1 LIDHKPP
8 QLFSAALLT
17 NSFQAIS
24 ARTGATSTKSNRIF
38 AASRPNGSLTRRII
52 YARFGEPVADDSSC
66 RLFNEFPSSQFN
78 IIPREHSM
86 RSRSFLSYALLSLS
100 FIALCSVKAD
110 ASTEYRVTGP
120 FVHDNLALYFL
131 HGEAD
136 KGPVPLTLEEA
147 LMKGRVRVDETS
159 NVNQLTI
166 ENLGDEEVFVQAG
179 DIVKG
184 GKQDRA
190 LIVSILLPPKSGK
203 MPISAFCVE
212 QGRWRP
218 RGMEDASKFTSAGAS
233 LPSREAKLA
242 MRAPVAPSSDGPVVG
257 GHPRGDETSVR
268 QQAMWADV
276 AKVQDKLSR
285 RVGAPVAAAE
295 SRSSLQLALENEKL
309 EAARSAYVKAL
320 KSSGEKDS
328 DIVGFVFAVNGKVN
342 SADVY
347 PSNGLFK
354 KMWAKQLN
362 ASVTEAIGEREGVSA
377 AAPKAEDVLAFL
389 DEAEKGK
396 SSVKQVNE
404 RVNVETRDAAGSLY
418 FEAARPNGGFVHK
431 NYLSK

>member
-1 LIDHKPP
+1 
-8 QLFSAALLT
+8 
-17 NSFQAIS
+17 
-24 ARTGATSTKSNRIF
+24 
-38 AASRPNGSLTRRII
+38 
-52 YARFGEPVADDSSC
+52 
-66 RLFNEFPSSQFN
+66 
-78 IIPREHSM
+78 M

-100 FIALCSVKAD
+100 FIALCGVNAN
-110 ASTEYRVTGP
+110 AATGYRVTGP

-147 LMKGRVRVDETS
+147 LLKGKVQVDETS

-166 ENLGDEEVFVQAG
+166 ENLGDEEIFVQSG

-190 LIVSILLPPKSGK
+190 LLVSIALPPKSGK

-212 QGRWRP
+212 QGRWRA
-218 RGMEDASKFTSAGAS
+218 RGLEDSSKFTSAGAS
-233 LPSREAKLA
+233 VFSREAKIA
-242 MRAPVAPSSDGPVVG
+242 MRAPVPGTIDGSSVL
-257 GHPRGDETSVR
+257 PRSNETSVR

-285 RVGAPVAAAE
+285 RLGAPVAAAE
-295 SRSSLQLALENEKL
+295 SRSSLQLVLENEKL
-309 EAARSAYVKAL
+309 EAARKAYVNAL
-320 KSSGEKDS
+320 KRAGEKES
-328 DIVGFVFAVNGKVN
+328 DIVGFVFAVNGKLN

-362 ASVTEAIGEREGVSA
+362 ASVTEAIGERGESSPS
-377 AAPKAEDVLAFL
+377 APKTDEVLAFL
-389 DEAEKGK
+389 DQAEKGK
-396 SSVKQVNE
+396 SSVQQVNE
-404 RVNVETRDAAGSLY
+404 RLSIETRDAPQAVY
-418 FEAARPNGGFVHK
+418 VEAVRPSGGFVHK

>member
-1 LIDHKPP
+1 
-8 QLFSAALLT
+8 
-17 NSFQAIS
+17 
-24 ARTGATSTKSNRIF
+24 
-38 AASRPNGSLTRRII
+38 
-52 YARFGEPVADDSSC
+52 
-66 RLFNEFPSSQFN
+66 
-78 IIPREHSM
+78 M
-86 RSRSFLSYALLSLS
+86 RSRSFLSCAVLSLS
-100 FIALCSVKAD
+100 FIALSGVKAY
-110 ASTEYRVTGP
+110 ASTGYRVTGP

-218 RGMEDASKFTSAGAS
+218 RGLEDASKFTSAGAS

-242 MRAPVAPSSDGPVVG
+242 MRAPVTLPTEGRLG
-257 GHPRGDETSVR
+257 NRHGGDETMVR
-268 QQAMWADV
+268 QQAMWANV
-276 AKVQDKLSR
+276 AKVQDKLST
-285 RVGAPVAAAE
+285 RVGAPVAATE
-295 SRSSLQLALENEKL
+295 SSSSLQLSLENEKL
-309 EAARSAYVKAL
+309 ASARSAYVKAL
-320 KSSGEKDS
+320 KSEGEKDN
-328 DIVGFVFAVNGKVN
+328 DVVGYVFAVNGKVN
-342 SADVY
+342 SGDVY

-362 ASVTEAIGEREGVSA
+362 ASVTEAIGERDGVSV
-377 AAPKAEDVLAFL
+377 AAPKAEEVLAFL
-389 DEAEKGK
+389 AEAEKGK
-396 SSVKQVNE
+396 ASVQQVNE
-404 RVNVETRDAAGSLY
+404 RINVETRDAPASIY
-418 FEAARPNGGFVHK
+418 FEAARPSGGFVHK

>member
-1 LIDHKPP
+1 
-8 QLFSAALLT
+8 
-17 NSFQAIS
+17 
-24 ARTGATSTKSNRIF
+24 
-38 AASRPNGSLTRRII
+38 
-52 YARFGEPVADDSSC
+52 
-66 RLFNEFPSSQFN
+66 
-78 IIPREHSM
+78 M
-86 RSRSFLSYALLSLS
+86 RSRSFLSYALLSLG
-100 FIALCSVKAD
+100 FIAFCGAT
-110 ASTEYRVTGP
+110 AHAATGYRVTGP
-120 FVHDNLALYFL
+120 FVYDNLALYFL
-131 HGEAD
+131 HGEAN

-147 LMKGRVRVDETS
+147 LLKGRVRVDETS

-166 ENLGDEEVFVQAG
+166 ENLGNEEVFVQAG

-203 MPISAFCVE
+203 MPIAAFCVE

-218 RGMEDASKFTSAGAS
+218 RGVEDASKFTTAGSS

-242 MRAPVAPSSDGPVVG
+242 MRAPVALPGGGSVG
-257 GHPRGDETSVR
+257 SGQPRADETSVR
-268 QQAMWADV
+268 QQEMWADV

-309 EAARSAYVKAL
+309 AAARSDYVNAL
-320 KSSGEKDS
+320 KDSGEKES
-328 DIVGFVFAVNGKVN
+328 DIVGFVFAVNGKLN

-362 ASVTEAIGEREGVSA
+362 ASVTEAIGERDGAPS

-396 SSVKQVNE
+396 SSVQQINE
-404 RVNVETRDAAGSLY
+404 RVSVETRDAPAALY